1 MDYIF
6 FTSNS
11 TIKFT
16 PHEYSI
22 FNYLLNYLLRN
33 LLSINLQYLDTIT
46 IMPPKLILMFLFI
59 LISKTRFIKYSTLHL
74 FVTF

>member
-1 MDYIF
+1 MNYNYF
-6 FTSNS
+6 SFNS

-16 PHEYSI
+16 PYEYSI

-33 LLSINLQYLDTIT
+33 LLSTNLQYLDTIT
-46 IMPPKLILMFLFI
+46 IIALKLILMFLFI